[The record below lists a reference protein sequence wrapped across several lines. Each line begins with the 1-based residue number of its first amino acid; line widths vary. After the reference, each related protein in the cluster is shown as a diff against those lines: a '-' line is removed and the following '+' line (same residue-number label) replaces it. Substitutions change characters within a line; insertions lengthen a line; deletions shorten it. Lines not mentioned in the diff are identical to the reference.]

1 MLLSNVF
8 KFAEMRYLYAILVFS
23 ALVFSGC
30 NKDEIGIKFNMDY
43 NTSFT
48 IEAGNGLN
56 LPFDFFTPDITSN
69 SEAEFEANDTRKD
82 KIQEIKLTSLSLSI
96 TAPSGQNFDFLKH
109 IYLYI
114 NAEGL
119 DEQRYAYIENVP
131 DGQTTI
137 NLNADGIDLAE
148 YIKKDK
154 FSLRVK
160 AVQDKSVSKDIDI
173 AADMVFAV
181 KANPLK

>member
-1 MLLSNVF
+1 M
-8 KFAEMRYLYAILVFS
+8 KYLYAILALSTIVFS
-23 ALVFSGC
+23 SC
-30 NKDEIGIKFNMDY
+30 NKDGIGIKFNMDY

-48 IEAGNGLN
+48 IQAGSGLN
-56 LPFDFFTPDITSN
+56 LPFDFFTPDISSN

-82 KIQEIKLTSLSLSI
+82 KIKEIKLESLRLSI
-96 TAPSGQNFDFLKH
+96 TSPDNQNFDFLKD

-114 NAEGL
+114 NADGL
-119 DEQRYAYIENVP
+119 EEQRYAFIENISNGVSS
-131 DGQTTI
+131 I
-137 NLNADGIDLAE
+137 SLNADGIDLAE

-160 AVQDKSVSKDIDI
+160 AVQDKSMTNDIDI
-173 AADMVFAV
+173 SADMVFAV